1 MMISDED
8 EEVKAGWSYCT
19 APTVVAMVKLF
30 RLCFVHR
37 TSASEFGRNAE
48 CGSQKERA
56 NETGPRKIGPR
67 DKITPLDFTC
77 DQDHVN
83 NLGRQLLVFHVWS
96 LLPLKKHS
104 VLVANLL
111 YRQNVHRSVYTAL
124 THAEIK
130 AID

>member
-1 MMISDED
+1 MVIL
-8 EEVKAGWSYCT
+8 YCT
-19 APTVVAMVKLF
+19 DCRRHGQVVQAVDW
-30 RLCFVHR
+30 FVHR
-37 TSASEFGRNAE
+37 TSASEFGRKAE

-56 NETGPRKIGPR
+56 NETEPHKIGPR

-83 NLGRQLLVFHVWS
+83 SLGHQLLLFHVWS

-111 YRQNVHRSVYTAL
+111 HRQNVRRFVYTAL